1 MRPDREDTGE
11 DDMTKRSCLAIIL
24 AAGEG
29 TRMKSAL
36 PKVMHKV
43 GGDPMLGHVLRAA
56 RGAGADRTAL
66 VIGPG
71 AAAVA
76 EFAGKAV
83 PEASVHVQSERLGT
97 AHAVRAAEAAFAPLP
112 DDVLVVYGDTPLVTA
127 GTLHRLREGLA
138 SGDLVVLG
146 FTPDDAAGYGRL
158 LMDGAQLTAIREV
171 RDASPDERA
180 VRLCNAG
187 VMAFR
192 GDLLQM
198 LAEIGNDNAKGEYYL
213 TDLVALANRAG
224 RTVTVIEADADEVIG
239 INDRAELAA
248 AEALFQRG
256 ARERAMAAGVTLVAP
271 ETVFF
276 SFDTEIGRDVTIEP
290 NVIFGT
296 GVAIADG
303 VTVKGFSHIEGARV
317 ENGAIIGPFSRLRP
331 GAGIGEGAHIGNF
344 VEVKNA
350 TIDAGAKANHLA
362 YIGDAHVGAG
372 TNIGAGVITC
382 NYDGVFKHRTEIGAG
397 AFIGTNASLVAP
409 VTIGDGAYVGTGSVI
424 TQDVPAGDLAIARAR
439 QANKPGYGE
448 KLKMTKLAMKKGG

>member
-1 MRPDREDTGE
+1 MGHH
-11 DDMTKRSCLAIIL
+11 DMTTRTCLAFIL

-36 PKVMHKV
+36 PKVMHRV

-56 RGAGADRTAL
+56 QTAGADRLAV

-71 AAAVA
+71 AEPVADFVAKAA
-76 EFAGKAV
+76 
-83 PEASVHVQSERLGT
+83 PEASVHVQAERRGT
-97 AHAVRAAEAAFAPLP
+97 AHAVGAAEAAFAPVP
-112 DDVLVVYGDTPLVTA
+112 DDVLVLYGDTPLVGA
-127 GTLHRLREGLA
+127 DTLRRLRDGLA
-138 SGDLVVLG
+138 AADLVVLG
-146 FTPDDAAGYGRL
+146 FTPDDPAGYGRL
-158 LMDGAQLTAIREV
+158 LMDGTQLTAIREM
-171 RDASPDERA
+171 RDAVPEELA

-192 GDLLQM
+192 GSLLPT

-213 TDLVALANRAG
+213 TDLVALANQAG
-224 RTVTVIEADADEVIG
+224 RAVTVIEADADEVIG

-248 AEALFQRG
+248 AEALFQRA
-256 ARERAMAAGVTLVAP
+256 ARERAMAGGATLVAP

-276 SFDTEIGRDVTIEP
+276 SFDTEIGRDVTVEP

-296 GVAIADG
+296 GVSIADG
-303 VTVKGFSHIEGARV
+303 VTIKGFSHFEGARI
-317 ENGAIIGPFSRLRP
+317 ESGAIVGPFSRLRP
-331 GAGIGEGAHIGNF
+331 GAGIGAGAHIGNF

-350 TIDAGAKANHLA
+350 TLDAGAKANHLA

-382 NYDGVFKHRTEIGAG
+382 NYDGVFKHHTEIGAN

-448 KLKMTKLAMKKGG
+448 KLKMAKLAMKKGG